1 MTERPLGWANYQ
13 VGMTLPE
20 IETAGISFKRKEWD
34 LGGEQF
40 VGMSFSQLIPILLKE
55 SRFDRYRFNPP
66 SWIGDFQGGIWQAYF
81 KIYIPKPHEKTGQIR
96 QTGTGEDEF
105 FWPVEVL
112 PNGGLSLEY
121 NPLADASLAKNN
133 LAVAFTSIVLLNN
146 LSLPGSY
153 GGLAHF
159 PMLDIV
165 HTPTPENVKRLIAEI
180 KQRCG
185 LQKFFVLRSSD
196 HGMMVVGPELF
207 DQENFVAFL
216 MDSLLLNHMED
227 AGEFWVDDRW
237 IAYSTQR
244 LVALSG
250 NRINPLRYGA
260 DLRITA
266 LPPGK
271 PEEPTII
278 ASSF

>member
-1 MTERPLGWANYQ
+1 MTERPLGRANYQ

-20 IETAGISFKRKEWD
+20 IEKAGISFKRKEWD

-66 SWIGDFQGGIWQAYF
+66 SWICDFQGGVWQAYF
-81 KIYIPKPHEKTGQIR
+81 KTYMPKLHEETGQIR
-96 QTGTGEDEF
+96 QIGIGEDEF
-105 FWPVEVL
+105 MWPVDVL
-112 PNGGLSLEY
+112 PNGGLSFEY
-121 NPLADASLAKNN
+121 NPLTDASLAKNN
-133 LAVAFTSIVLLNN
+133 FAAAFSSIVLLNN

-165 HTPTPENVKRLIAEI
+165 HAPAPENVKRLIAEI

-185 LQKFFVLRSSD
+185 IQKFFVLRSSD

-216 MDSLLLNHMED
+216 MDSLLLNHVEI

-237 IAYSTQR
+237 IAYSTR
-244 LVALSG
+244 KLVEVSG
-250 NRINPLRYGA
+250 NRINPLRFSA
-260 DLRITA
+260 ELRVTA